1 MMHAALQGSAN
12 EMLNIHETLVRQT
25 DFGKETILM
34 RESRNPR
41 PCFRAG
47 RALQMVGFSQSAL
60 CMLQFPLSSPHLPL
74 RDEKTRNMNA

>member
-41 PCFRAG
+41 PCYRAG
-47 RALQMVGFSQSAL
+47 RALQMVGS
-60 CMLQFPLSSPHLPL
+60 
-74 RDEKTRNMNA
+74 